1 MAEVRVVYV
10 ELEDAYVPVVTLD
23 MKSLKNAREVEVTVN
38 DPCLFH

>member
-23 MKSLKNAREVEVTVN
+23 MKSLKMRGK
-38 DPCLFH
+38 LK